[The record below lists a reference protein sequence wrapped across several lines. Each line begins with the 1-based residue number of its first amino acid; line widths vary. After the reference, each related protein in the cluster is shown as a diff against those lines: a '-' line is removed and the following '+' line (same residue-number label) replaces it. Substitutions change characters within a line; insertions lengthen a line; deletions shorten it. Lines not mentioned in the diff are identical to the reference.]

1 MVGGAGCYRQ
11 TNGGFLREG
20 EIRQGLLM
28 IFWLDLYGEGEKI
41 QQLEISDWMND
52 GGFDSVLAGEI

>member
-1 MVGGAGCYRQ
+1 
-11 TNGGFLREG
+11 
-20 EIRQGLLM
+20 M